1 MTLLLTERDVQSLL
15 TMELAL
21 EAVEAAFRALG
32 EGSAMNHPRRRIPIK
47 HGLLHYMAS
56 ALPSHNAFG
65 LKIYPATS
73 KGITFLILLYDYD
86 TGRLLALIE
95 GDYLGRLRTG
105 AASGVATK
113 YMARADSKTLAII
126 GAGGQAR
133 TQMQAVCAV
142 RPIEQVRIYSR
153 NAEKRAEFVREAQGS
168 VNAEII
174 AVEHPRAAVEG
185 ADVVV
190 TITTSSTPVFDGRW
204 LGPGTHINAA
214 GSNHLKRR
222 EIDGETVRR
231 AAHVAVDSLEQA
243 RLECGDLAPAV
254 EEGLIT
260 WEAVKELADIV
271 TQKTPGRTSAED
283 ITLFESHGLSVWDI
297 AAAARVYELAVQR
310 GLGQKLPLFQSSVM
324 NHD

>member
-1 MTLLLTERDVQSLL
+1 MTLLLTEHDVQSLFTL
-15 TMELAL
+15 DLAL

-32 EGSAMNHPRRRIPIK
+32 EGAAVNHPRRRLPLK
-47 HGLLHYMAS
+47 HGMLHYMAS
-56 ALPSHNAFG
+56 ALPAHNAFG

-73 KGITFLILLYDYD
+73 QGVAFLIPLYNYD

-105 AASGVATK
+105 AASGIATK
-113 YMARADSKTLAII
+113 YMARPDSKTLAVI
-126 GAGGQAR
+126 GSGGQAR
-133 TQMQAVCAV
+133 TQLQAVCAV
-142 RPIEQVRIYSR
+142 RPIERALVYSR
-153 NAEKRAEFVREAQGS
+153 SAAKRAEFVREAQGLVS
-168 VNAEII
+168 AEVVP
-174 AVEHPRAAVEG
+174 VEQPRAAIDS
-185 ADVVV
+185 ADIVV

-204 LGPGTHINAA
+204 LKPGAHINAA

-231 AAHVAVDSLEQA
+231 AAHVAVDMLEQA
-243 RLECGDLAPAV
+243 KMECGDLAPAV

-260 WEAVKELADIV
+260 WEAVKELGDIV

-310 GLGQKLPLFQSSVM
+310 GVGQKLPLFEGR
-324 NHD
+324 

>member
-32 EGSAMNHPRRRIPIK
+32 EGAAVNHPRRRLPIR
-47 HGLLHYMAS
+47 HGMLHYMAS
-56 ALPSHNAFG
+56 ALPTHNAFG

-73 KGITFLILLYDYD
+73 SGVTFLILLYDYD
-86 TGRLLALIE
+86 TGRLLALME
-95 GDYLGRLRTG
+95 GDHLGRLRTG
-105 AASGVATK
+105 AASGIATK
-113 YMARADSKTLAII
+113 YMARADAKTLAVI
-126 GAGGQAR
+126 GSGGQAL
-133 TQMQAVCAV
+133 TQLQAVCAV
-142 RPIEQVRIYSR
+142 RPIEKVRVYSR

-168 VNAEII
+168 VNAEIV
-174 AVEHPRAAVEG
+174 AVAHPRAAIEN

-204 LGPGTHINAA
+204 LKPGAHINAA

-231 AAHVAVDSLEQA
+231 AAHVAVDMLEQA
-243 RLECGDLAPAV
+243 KMECGDLAPAV
-254 EEGLIT
+254 EEGLIA
-260 WEAVKELADIV
+260 WEAVKELGDIV
-271 TQKTPGRTSAED
+271 TQQVPGRTSAED

-297 AAAARVYELAVQR
+297 AAATRVYELAVQR
-310 GLGQKLPLFQSSVM
+310 GLGQKLALFQS
-324 NHD
+324 

>member
-21 EAVEAAFRALG
+21 EAVEAACRALG
-32 EGSAMNHPRRRIPIK
+32 EGAAVNHPRRRLPIR
-47 HGLLHYMAS
+47 HGMLHYMAS
-56 ALPSHNAFG
+56 ALPTHNAFG

-73 KGITFLILLYDYD
+73 TGVTFLIPLYDYD
-86 TGRLLALIE
+86 TGRLLALME

-105 AASGVATK
+105 AASGIATK
-113 YMARADSKTLAII
+113 YMARADAKTLAII
-126 GAGGQAR
+126 GSGGQAR
-133 TQMQAVCAV
+133 TQLQAICAV
-142 RPIEQVRIYSR
+142 RPIEQVRVYSR

-168 VNAEII
+168 VNAEIV
-174 AVEHPRAAVEG
+174 AVAHPRAAIEN

-204 LGPGTHINAA
+204 LKPGVHINAA

-231 AAHVAVDSLEQA
+231 ATHVAVDMLEQA

-254 EEGLIT
+254 EAGLIT
-260 WEAVKELADIV
+260 WEAVKELGDIV
-271 TQKTPGRTSAED
+271 AQKTPGRTSAED

-310 GLGQKLPLFQSSVM
+310 GLGQKLALFQA
-324 NHD
+324 